1 MITDYNRLSGLQK
14 IAILFSI
21 LGESLALSLI
31 KDLSKTDK
39 RKIRATLRDLGA
51 ASFSVK
57 KQVIE
62 EFYFSFV
69 SEKFQSA
76 NSDEPGKPFEF
87 LDSLSKEQLVAL
99 VTPEEPR
106 VVAIVLAQVS
116 VERRNLIIDRL
127 KPEEKGRTLIELGNL
142 SDIPL
147 EAVVNIASD
156 LKEKS
161 HFLPRTVDFSR
172 GGGKDIADILGAME
186 PDDENKFFTA
196 ITKENPVLAK
206 EIKKYHLKFENIF
219 EYFPDNLIRD
229 IMNSVDLD
237 VIPVALKGMSEE
249 DVNKVLNNLPKKK
262 QAMYE
267 EKEGAVA
274 KREVEKA
281 RKLIVDQARQ
291 MEKDGV
297 FSLQDLTGSGEMV
310 E

>member
-31 KDLSKTDK
+31 KDLSNTDK
-39 RKIRATLRDLGA
+39 RKIRATLRDMGA

-76 NSDEPGKPFEF
+76 DSDEPGKPFEF

-147 EAVVNIASD
+147 EAVVNIASE

-172 GGGKDIADILGAME
+172 GGGKDIANILSAME
-186 PDDENKFFTA
+186 PDEENKFFTA
-196 ITKENPVLAK
+196 ISKENPALAK
-206 EIKKYHLKFENIF
+206 EIKKYQS
-219 EYFPDNLIRD
+219 Y
-229 IMNSVDLD
+229 
-237 VIPVALKGMSEE
+237 
-249 DVNKVLNNLPKKK
+249 
-262 QAMYE
+262 
-267 EKEGAVA
+267 
-274 KREVEKA
+274 
-281 RKLIVDQARQ
+281 
-291 MEKDGV
+291 
-297 FSLQDLTGSGEMV
+297 
-310 E
+310 

>member
-1 MITDYNRLSGLQK
+1 MITDYSRLSGLQK

-21 LGESLALSLI
+21 LGESLAISLI
-31 KDLSKTDK
+31 KDLSNTDK
-39 RKIRATLRDLGA
+39 RKIRATLREMGN

-76 NSDEPGKPFEF
+76 DSDEPGKPFEF
-87 LDSLSKEQLVAL
+87 LNNLSNEQLVAL
-99 VTPEEPR
+99 ITPEEPR

-147 EAVVNIASD
+147 EAVVNIANE

-172 GGGKDIADILGAME
+172 GGGKDIAEILSAME
-186 PDDENKFFTA
+186 PDEENKFFTA
-196 ITKENPVLAK
+196 ISKENPVLAN

-281 RKLIVDQARQ
+281 RKLIVDQARK